1 MRNSPMRLNR
11 LFLSLLLLSHWG
23 GYKAVAATDLGSP
36 LSAGDIIHRAI
47 QRDDELRRDR
57 QRYECDVNVRTEK
70 LDAKGSVVSAKA
82 VNATMR
88 PTREIAIGGEVQAE
102 KMDRDYCEARKF
114 MAVLDL
120 QKLAPRFQLTRDL
133 DADAVGRGCYVVSY
147 RPRPGQ
153 AYDTR
158 EEKVINSLSGRFW
171 IAKDDFSIVQSEGA
185 LAQPVTVAFV
195 ASVYRLEFQYR
206 SQPLPSGETAPASFQ
221 VNLAV
226 RAPLYDMRQRQTST
240 ISNYR

>member
-1 MRNSPMRLNR
+1 MRLNR
-11 LFLSLLLLSHWG
+11 LFLCLAFLVGWNG
-23 GYKAVAATDLGSP
+23 AEATAATEVGP
-36 LSAGDIIHRAI
+36 ALSAADIIHRAI
-47 QRDDELRRDR
+47 QRDEELRRDR

-70 LDAKGSVVSAKA
+70 LDAKGSVVSTKA
-82 VNATMR
+82 VNGTMR
-88 PTREIAIGGEVQAE
+88 PTRQIAFGGEMPAE
-102 KMDRDYCEARKF
+102 KLDRDYCEARKF

-120 QKLAPRFQLTRDL
+120 QKLAPRFQLTREP
-133 DADAVGRGCYVVSY
+133 DADTVGRGCYVVSY

-185 LAQPVTVAFV
+185 LAQPVTVALI

-206 SQPLPSGETAPASFQ
+206 SMPLPSGETAPASFQ

-226 RAPLYDMRQRQTST
+226 RAPLYDLRQRQTST

>member
-1 MRNSPMRLNR
+1 MRLNR
-11 LFLSLLLLSHWG
+11 LFLCLAFLVGWNG
-23 GYKAVAATDLGSP
+23 AEATAATEVGP
-36 LSAGDIIHRAI
+36 ALSAVDIIQRAI
-47 QRDDELRRDR
+47 QRDEELRRDR

-70 LDAKGSVVSAKA
+70 LDAKGSVVSTKA
-82 VNATMR
+82 VNGTMR
-88 PTREIAIGGEVQAE
+88 PTRQIAFGGEVPAE
-102 KMDRDYCEARKF
+102 KLDRDYCEARKF

-120 QKLAPRFQLTRDL
+120 QKLAPRFQLTRES
-133 DADAVGRGCYVVSY
+133 DADTVGRGCYVVSY
-147 RPRPGQ
+147 RPRAGQ

-171 IAKDDFSIVQSEGA
+171 IAKDDFSIVQSEGM
-185 LAQPVTVAFV
+185 LAQPVTVALI

-206 SQPLPSGETAPASFQ
+206 SMPLPSGETAPASFQ

-226 RAPLYDMRQRQTST
+226 RAPLYDLRQRQTST

>member
-1 MRNSPMRLNR
+1 MRLNR
-11 LFLSLLLLSHWG
+11 LFLCLAFLLGWNG
-23 GYKAVAATDLGSP
+23 GRAAAATETGP
-36 LSAGDIIHRAI
+36 VLSAGDIIRRAI
-47 QRDDELRRDR
+47 QRDEELRRDR

-70 LDAKGSVVSAKA
+70 LDASGSVVSTKA

-88 PTREIAIGGEVQAE
+88 PTRQIAFGGEMHAE
-102 KMDRDYCEARKF
+102 KMDRDYCEAQKF

-120 QKLAPRFQLTRDL
+120 QKLAPRFQLLREP
-133 DADAVGRGCYVVSY
+133 DADAVGRGCFVVSY

-153 AYDTR
+153 SYDTR
-158 EEKVINSLSGRFW
+158 EEKVINSLNGRFW
-171 IAKDDFSIVQSEGA
+171 IAKDDFSIVQSEGV
-185 LAQPVTVAFV
+185 LSQPVTVAWV

-206 SQPLPSGETAPASFQ
+206 SMPLPTGETAPASFQ

-226 RAPLYDMRQRQTST
+226 RAPLYDLRQRQIST